1 MCAAVSGH
9 HHTHRSGRS
18 IPEQL
23 APGGRTLHAV
33 NRSQARHLFAENRL
47 EVAWVGFAC
56 LNLVAMLVLITD
68 NGPHGWETVPF
79 HLIYVS
85 FTLLYG
91 YRMWRARGTVAGIT
105 FVSLSAGAM
114 TLLAVHR
121 SREDWA
127 ELTEVPLMGLMF
139 LAMVYHVRRR
149 QDAVAESDRLASNLR
164 ASLQRQRDFV
174 SNASHELLT
183 PITIARG
190 HIDLL
195 NRYHSAG
202 HEEIG
207 AISDTV
213 VGELERMERLIDQ
226 LLLIEGAPTPGFL
239 LPAETRLAPFVE
251 ELFQRWRV
259 AAPRE
264 WSLGS
269 IPDIAVVV
277 DRDRLAISLEELLEN
292 AIRHTQ
298 EGDRIGIEAVQLAD
312 QVLLTVRDSGKG
324 IPPEALGHVFDRFYR
339 VDRDRNRRGGGAGL
353 GLSIVRAVAEAHG
366 GSISVVSRPGAGT
379 AFTITLPVGSARHQP
394 VAAAADG
401 LDPDRGVQLAT

>member
-1 MCAAVSGH
+1 
-9 HHTHRSGRS
+9 
-18 IPEQL
+18 
-23 APGGRTLHAV
+23 
-33 NRSQARHLFAENRL
+33 
-47 EVAWVGFAC
+47 
-56 LNLVAMLVLITD
+56 
-68 NGPHGWETVPF
+68 
-79 HLIYVS
+79 
-85 FTLLYG
+85 
-91 YRMWRARGTVAGIT
+91 
-105 FVSLSAGAM
+105 VSLSAGGM